1 ISTFFLM
8 LSISLNAIV
17 RNDNAPKK
25 AMNSLFIG
33 AVTNIVLDYIFIF
46 ILNMGIEGGA
56 YATAIGQILSALYL
70 CMHFPQSTFRLT
82 FNPKKIE
89 WKLMNRIC
97 SIGFSS
103 FILEFAVMV
112 ITIVFNITLSK
123 SEGQIGIAAYAII
136 GYSFVAY
143 RMLFA
148 GLAQGIQPIVSF
160 NYGKHNYRKVLEILR
175 YSHKFC
181 LLATILAFILAKVFA
196 GDIVKIFTN
205 ESELFEYTKNGLV
218 LYCSAIVFVGANFM
232 NISYLQAMNKSLLAN
247 FISICRGIVF
257 MGFGIMTLPKILG
270 VNGIWLALPLAD
282 VLTFILTITIF
293 KVLNINR
300 NLKKL

>member
-1 ISTFFLM
+1 
-8 LSISLNAIV
+8 
-17 RNDNAPKK
+17 
-25 AMNSLFIG
+25 
-33 AVTNIVLDYIFIF
+33 
-46 ILNMGIEGGA
+46 
-56 YATAIGQILSALYL
+56 
-70 CMHFPQSTFRLT
+70 
-82 FNPKKIE
+82 
-89 WKLMNRIC
+89 
-97 SIGFSS
+97 
-103 FILEFAVMV
+103 
-112 ITIVFNITLSK
+112 
-123 SEGQIGIAAYAII
+123 II

-160 NYGKHNYRKVLEILR
+160 NFGKHNYRKVLEILR

-181 LLATILAFILAKVFA
+181 LLATILAFILVKVFA
-196 GDIVKIFTN
+196 LDIVKIFTN
-205 ESELFEYTKNGLV
+205 ESELFEYTRNGLV

-257 MGFGIMTLPKILG
+257 MGIGIMTLPKILG